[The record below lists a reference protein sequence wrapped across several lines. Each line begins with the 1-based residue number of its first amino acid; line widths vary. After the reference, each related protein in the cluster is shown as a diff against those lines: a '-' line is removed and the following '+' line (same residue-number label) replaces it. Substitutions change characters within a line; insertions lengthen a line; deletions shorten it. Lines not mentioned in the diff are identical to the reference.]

1 MVPVFHITKGLAI
14 KSPKLIALDMDG
26 TLLDGN
32 GQIPDE
38 FWDLLGRAEL
48 AGMTI
53 APASGRQLATL
64 REMFSVT
71 NTRPHTYIA
80 ENGSVVWHKG
90 QIVSEKPMRR
100 DVVMRIIETMKAAEF
115 GVHIVLCKADVSYTD
130 ENMPAEVVAE
140 VDKYY
145 LANQHTKSLEDR
157 VDSKVV
163 KIALYVDTDAEQDAL
178 PLVQTVAGDHTIAV
192 SSKHWLDIMAPGVN
206 KGVALTDLTKVL
218 GLKQEDSA
226 AIGDYLNDYDLL
238 QAAGL
243 AVAMDN
249 AHPDLKAIADEIADS
264 NTNHGALK
272 KIREWLG

>member
-1 MVPVFHITKGLAI
+1 
-14 KSPKLIALDMDG
+14 MDG

-32 GQIPDE
+32 GQIPEE

-71 NTRPHTYIA
+71 NTQPHTFIA

-90 QIVSEKPMRR
+90 KIVAEKPMRR
-100 DVVMRIIETMKAAEF
+100 DIVMKLVKAMKETDL
-115 GVHIVLCKADVSYTD
+115 GVHIVLCKATASYTD
-130 ENMPAEVVAE
+130 ENMPPEVVAE

-145 LANQHTKSLEDR
+145 LANQHTESLEDQ
-157 VDSKVV
+157 VDSSVV
-163 KIALYVDTDAEQDAL
+163 KIALYVDTDAERDAL
-178 PLVQTVAGDHTIAV
+178 PLVREIAGDHTIAV
-192 SSKHWLDIMAPGVN
+192 SSKHWLDIMAPGVD
-206 KGVALTDLTKVL
+206 KGVALTELTKVL
-218 GLKQEDSA
+218 GLKQEESA
-226 AIGDYLNDYDLL
+226 AIGDYLNDYALL
-238 QAAGL
+238 EAAGT

-264 NTNHGALK
+264 NINHGALK